1 MEASVPSFWF
11 SIPAEQGLIPC
22 VDSIGDA
29 LRFAADLGSDDLVV
43 LDLAS
48 GHFID
53 CNRSAHERLGYERDH
68 FLTLDPGA
76 ILAEERLSDDLMQD
90 QLRLMRQQPRG
101 SFATRHRARSG
112 TCRDVSVRYQ
122 VLDLRGRLV
131 ALVSHCDR
139 ADLDTALRES
149 SRLGFLLQDAER
161 LTHVGSW
168 ELNHRTG
175 ELLWSKEAYSIFN
188 TAPELTVPS
197 YELFLTKV
205 HPEDRSLVEATFQE
219 AFRSGGAY
227 RIEHRLLLAHGLQKV
242 VLERGHTTLG
252 DDGEPLFTVGTVQDI
267 SEQHEIQQR
276 LERIA
281 FVDPLTRLPNK
292 AATIRQLAR
301 LLRTAGKEHSIALI
315 NLDLDNFQSIN
326 NSLGHAI
333 GNQVLQASGTCLR
346 HLMLP
351 DDWLARVD
359 SDEFILLRPM
369 AMAGRVQALQWA
381 EDIRRTL
388 GNTPG
393 MGTVLAVQPSAS
405 LGVALAP
412 DHGVDPDTLLRCA
425 NTALM
430 EAKRHGKNQLCF
442 YTPEISQRLRQRL
455 QLELG
460 LARAIDREQLQLVY
474 QPQIDRSGSRIA
486 GAEALLR
493 WRDLSGRIVSPNVF
507 IPLAEQTGQI
517 HSIGLWVIEE
527 ACRQLHAWHNQGLW
541 PGRLAINIS
550 ALQLG
555 AEHPYLSELLAGA
568 LQSYNLVPQ
577 NLELE
582 ITETALVNDPG
593 RAGEQL
599 RQLAESGFS
608 LAIDDFGMGYSSLAM
623 LHSLPLDKLK
633 IDRFFV
639 DRLVNDDANLAIV
652 KATIVM
658 AKELGLMTLAEG
670 VETREQLQMLQ
681 NLGCD
686 QFQGHLLGRPMDA
699 DAFGTLLRG
708 GIAA

>member
-1 MEASVPSFWF
+1 M
-11 SIPAEQGLIPC
+11 
-22 VDSIGDA
+22 
-29 LRFAADLGSDDLVV
+29 
-43 LDLAS
+43 LDLDH

-53 CNRSAHERLGYERDH
+53 CNRSAHERLGYDRDQ
-68 FLTLDPGA
+68 FLTLNPAAIQADGA
-76 ILAEERLSDDLMQD
+76 LANDLMRD
-90 QLRLMRQQPRG
+90 QLQVMRQRPRG

-112 TCRDVSVRYQ
+112 ACRDVSVSYQ
-122 VLDLRGRLV
+122 VLELAGRLV
-131 ALVSHCDR
+131 ALLTHRDR
-139 ADLDTALRES
+139 TDLDTALRES
-149 SRLGFLLQDAER
+149 SRLGSLLQEAER
-161 LTHVGSW
+161 LTHAGSW

-188 TAPELTVPS
+188 TAPELTAPS
-197 YELFLTKV
+197 YEEFLRTV
-205 HPEDRSLVEATFQE
+205 HPEDRSLVDATFQDS
-219 AFRSGGAY
+219 FRSGQPY
-227 RIEHRLLLAHGLQKV
+227 RIEHRLLLGNGLLKV
-242 VLERGHTTLG
+242 VLERGRTTLD
-252 DDGEPLFTVGTVQDI
+252 DDGRPLFTVGTVQDI

-292 AATIRQLAR
+292 AAAVRQLAR
-301 LLRTAGKEHSIALI
+301 LLRASGTEHSIALI

-326 NSLGHAI
+326 NSLGHEI

-346 HLMLP
+346 HLMGP
-351 DDWLARVD
+351 DDWLARVG

-369 AMAGRVQALQWA
+369 AMADRGQALMWA

-393 MGTVLAVQPSAS
+393 MGTGLAVQPSAS

-412 DHGVDPDTLLRCA
+412 DHGLDPDTLLRCA

-430 EAKRHGKNQLCF
+430 EAKQHGKNQLRL
-442 YTPEISQRLRQRL
+442 YTPEISL
-455 QLELG
+455 QLRERLELELS
-460 LARAIDREQLQLVY
+460 LARAIDREQLRLFY
-474 QPQIDRSGSRIA
+474 QPQIDRGGSRIA

-493 WRDLSGRIVSPNVF
+493 WRDQSGRMVSPNVF
-507 IPLAEQTGQI
+507 IPLAEKTGQI

-527 ACRQLHAWHNQGLW
+527 ACRQLHAWHRQGLR
-541 PGRLAINIS
+541 PGKVAINIS

-555 AEHPYLSELLAGA
+555 AEHPSLAELLAGA
-568 LQSYNLVPQ
+568 LQNYGLVPE

-582 ITETALVNDPG
+582 ITETALLNDPG

-608 LAIDDFGMGYSSLAM
+608 LAIDDFGTGYSSLAM

-639 DRLVNDDANLAIV
+639 DRLGNDDADLAIV

-670 VETREQLQMLQ
+670 VETREQLRMLQ
-681 NLGCD
+681 SLGCD
-686 QFQGHLLGRPMDA
+686 QFQGHLLGRPMSA
-699 DAFGTLLRG
+699 DAFGSLLRV
-708 GIAA
+708 AAAA

>member
-1 MEASVPSFWF
+1 MEPSVQSFWF
-11 SIPAEQGLIPC
+11 STPAEKGLIPC
-22 VDSIGDA
+22 VESIGDA
-29 LRFAADLGSDDLVV
+29 LRFAADLSSDDLVV

-53 CNRSAHERLGYERDH
+53 CNRSAHERLGYAREH
-68 FLTLDPGA
+68 FLTLNPAA
-76 ILAEERLSDDLMQD
+76 IQADAELADDLMRD
-90 QLRLMRQQPRG
+90 QLRAMRQQPRG

-112 TCRDVSVRYQ
+112 VCRDVSVSYQ
-122 VLDLRGRLV
+122 VLDFCGRLV
-131 ALVSHCDR
+131 ALVSHRDR
-139 ADLDTALRES
+139 TELDTALRES
-149 SRLGFLLQDAER
+149 TRLGSLLQEAER

-175 ELLWSKEAYSIFN
+175 ELLWSNETYCIFN
-188 TAPELTVPS
+188 TTPELTAPS
-197 YELFLTKV
+197 YASFLRTV
-205 HPEDRSLVEATFQE
+205 HPDDRALVDATFQE
-219 AFRSGGAY
+219 SFRTGRPY
-227 RIEHRLLLAHGLQKV
+227 RIEHRLLLGDGLHKV
-242 VLERGHTTLG
+242 VLERGRTTRG
-252 DDGEPLFTVGTVQDI
+252 DDGEPLTTVGTVQDI

-292 AATIRQLAR
+292 AAAVRQLAR
-301 LLRTAGKEHSIALI
+301 LLRTAGSERGIVLI

-326 NSLGHAI
+326 NSLGHEI
-333 GNQVLQASGTCLR
+333 GNQVLQASGSCLR
-346 HLMLP
+346 HLMRP
-351 DDWLARVD
+351 DDWLARVG
-359 SDEFILLRPM
+359 SDEFILLRPVPM
-369 AMAGRVQALQWA
+369 ADRRDGLQWA
-381 EDIRRTL
+381 EEIRRTL

-393 MGTVLAVQPSAS
+393 MGTGLAVQPSAS

-412 DHGVDPDTLLRCA
+412 DHGTDPDTLLRCA

-430 EAKRHGKNQLCF
+430 EAKQHGKNQLRF
-442 YTPEISQRLRQRL
+442 YTPEISL
-455 QLELG
+455 QLRERLELELSLG
-460 LARAIDREQLQLVY
+460 RAIDREQLRLFY
-474 QPQIDRSGSRIA
+474 QPQIDRGGSRIA

-493 WRDLSGRIVSPNVF
+493 WRDQNGRMVSPNVF
-507 IPLAEQTGQI
+507 IPLAEKTGQI
-517 HSIGLWVIEE
+517 HTIGLWVIEE
-527 ACRQLHAWHNQGLW
+527 ACRQLHAWHRQGLRL
-541 PGRLAINIS
+541 GKLAINIS

-555 AEHPYLSELLAGA
+555 ADHPSLSELLTGA
-568 LQSYNLVPQ
+568 LNTYDLVPE

-582 ITETALVNDPG
+582 ITETALLNDPD

-608 LAIDDFGMGYSSLAM
+608 LAIDDFGTGYSSLAM

-639 DRLVNDDANLAIV
+639 ERLGNDDADLAIV

-670 VETREQLQMLQ
+670 VETAEQLRMLQ

-686 QFQGHLLGRPMDA
+686 QFQGFLLGRPMPA
-699 DAFGTLLRG
+699 EAFGALLAG
-708 GIAA
+708 ATAA

>member
-1 MEASVPSFWF
+1 MEAPVQSFWF
-11 SIPAEQGLIPC
+11 STPSEQGLIPC
-22 VDSIGDA
+22 VDSVGDA

-43 LDLAS
+43 LDLAT

-68 FLTLDPGA
+68 FLTLNPAA
-76 ILAEERLSDDLMQD
+76 IQADRGLSDDLMRD
-90 QLRLMRQQPRG
+90 QLRVMRQQPRG

-112 TCRDVSVRYQ
+112 SCRDVSVSYQ
-122 VLDLRGRLV
+122 VLELRGRLV
-131 ALVSHCDR
+131 ALVSHRDR
-139 ADLDTALRES
+139 SDLDTALRES
-149 SRLGFLLQDAER
+149 SRLGSLLQEAER

-175 ELLWSKEAYSIFN
+175 ELLWSNEAYSIFN
-188 TAPELTVPS
+188 TAPELTAPS
-197 YELFLTKV
+197 YEVFLRTV
-205 HPEDRSLVEATFQE
+205 HPEDRSLVDATFQD
-219 AFRSGGAY
+219 AFRSGQPY
-227 RIEHRLLLAHGLQKV
+227 RIEHRLLLGNGLLKV
-242 VLERGHTTLG
+242 VLERGCTTLD
-252 DDGEPLFTVGTVQDI
+252 DDGRPLFTVGTVQDI

-292 AATIRQLAR
+292 AAAVRQLAR
-301 LLRTAGKEHSIALI
+301 LLRTSGTDHSIALI

-326 NSLGHAI
+326 NSLGHEI
-333 GNQVLQASGTCLR
+333 GNQVLQASGSCLR
-346 HLMLP
+346 HLLRP
-351 DDWLARVD
+351 DDWLARVG
-359 SDEFILLRPM
+359 SDEFILLRPLPM
-369 AMAGRVQALQWA
+369 ADRGQALQWA
-381 EDIRRTL
+381 EEIRRTL

-393 MGTVLAVQPSAS
+393 MGTGLAVQPSAS

-412 DHGVDPDTLLRCA
+412 DHGSDPDTLLRCA

-430 EAKRHGKNQLCF
+430 EAKQHGKNQLRF
-442 YTPEISQRLRQRL
+442 YSPEISL
-455 QLELG
+455 QLRERLELELSLG
-460 LARAIDREQLQLVY
+460 RAIDREQLRLFY
-474 QPQIDRSGSRIA
+474 QPQIDRGGSRIA

-493 WRDLSGRIVSPNVF
+493 WRDQNGRMVSPNVF
-507 IPLAEQTGQI
+507 IPLAEKTGQI
-517 HSIGLWVIEE
+517 HTIGLWVIEE
-527 ACRQLHAWHNQGLW
+527 ACRQLHAWHRQGLR
-541 PGRLAINIS
+541 PGKLAINIS

-555 AEHPYLSELLAGA
+555 AERPSLAELLAGA
-568 LQSYNLVPQ
+568 LQNYGLLPE

-582 ITETALVNDPG
+582 ITETALLNDPG

-608 LAIDDFGMGYSSLAM
+608 LAIDDFGTGYSSLAM

-639 DRLVNDDANLAIV
+639 DRLGNDDADLAIV

-670 VETREQLQMLQ
+670 VETREQLRMLQ

-686 QFQGHLLGRPMDA
+686 QFQGHLLGRPMSA
-699 DAFGTLLRG
+699 DAFGSLLRV
-708 GIAA
+708 AAAT

>member
-1 MEASVPSFWF
+1 MEASVPSPWF
-11 SIPAEQGLIPC
+11 STPSEQGLIPC
-22 VDSIGDA
+22 VDSVGDA

-48 GHFID
+48 GRHID
-53 CNRSAHERLGYERDH
+53 CNRSAHERLGYDRDH
-68 FLTLDPGA
+68 FLTLNPAA
-76 ILAEERLSDDLMQD
+76 IQADGDQVSDLVAD

-101 SFATRHRARSG
+101 GFATRLRARSG
-112 TCRDVSVRYQ
+112 ACRDVSVSYQ
-122 VLDLRGRLV
+122 VLELRGRLV
-131 ALVSHCDR
+131 ALVSHRDR
-139 ADLDTALRES
+139 TDLDTALRES
-149 SRLGFLLQDAER
+149 SRLGSLLQEAER

-168 ELNHRTG
+168 ELHHRSG
-175 ELLWSKEAYSIFN
+175 ELLWSNEVYSIFN
-188 TAPELTVPS
+188 TTPGQTVPS
-197 YELFLTKV
+197 YEVFLSRV
-205 HPEDRSLVEATFQE
+205 HPEDRFLVEATFQDSLC
-219 AFRSGGAY
+219 SGRPY
-227 RIEHRLLLAHGLQKV
+227 RIEHRLLLGDGLIKV
-242 VLERGHTTLG
+242 VLERGRTTLDENG
-252 DDGEPLFTVGTVQDI
+252 QPLSTVGTVQDI

-326 NSLGHAI
+326 NSLGHEI

-346 HLMLP
+346 HLMRQ
-351 DDWLARVD
+351 DDWLARVG

-369 AMAGRVQALQWA
+369 ALADRGQALQWA
-381 EDIRRTL
+381 EEIRRTL

-393 MGTVLAVQPSAS
+393 MGTGLAVQPSAS

-412 DHGVDPDTLLRCA
+412 DHGQDPDTLLRCA

-430 EAKRHGKNQLCF
+430 EAKQHGKNQLRV
-442 YTPEISQRLRQRL
+442 YSPEISL
-455 QLELG
+455 QLRERLELELSLG
-460 LARAIDREQLQLVY
+460 RAIDREQLQLVY
-474 QPQIDRSGSRIA
+474 QPQIDRGGRRIA

-493 WRDLSGRIVSPNVF
+493 WRDQNGRMVSPNVF
-507 IPLAEQTGQI
+507 IPLAERTGQI

-527 ACRQLHAWHNQGLW
+527 ACRQLHAWHSQGLRL
-541 PGRLAINIS
+541 GKLAINIS

-555 AEHPYLSELLAGA
+555 AEHPSLAELLAGA
-568 LQSYNLVPQ
+568 LKRYDLVPE

-582 ITETALVNDPG
+582 ITETALLNDPA
-593 RAGEQL
+593 RASEQL
-599 RQLAESGFS
+599 RQLANSGFS
-608 LAIDDFGMGYSSLAM
+608 LAIDDFGTGYSSLAM

-639 DRLVNDDANLAIV
+639 DRLGHDDADLAIV

-686 QFQGHLLGRPMDA
+686 QFQGHLLGRPMDT
-699 DAFGTLLRG
+699 DAFGSLLQG
-708 GIAA
+708 VAAA

>member
-1 MEASVPSFWF
+1 MEAPVQSFWF
-11 SIPAEQGLIPC
+11 STPSEQGLIPC
-22 VDSIGDA
+22 VDSVGDA
-29 LRFAADLGSDDLVV
+29 LRFAADLGSDDLLVV
-43 LDLAS
+43 DLDN
-48 GHFID
+48 GDFID
-53 CNRSAHERLGYERDH
+53 CNRSAHERLGYERDQ
-68 FLTLDPGA
+68 FLTLNPAALQANGA
-76 ILAEERLSDDLMQD
+76 LANDLMRD
-90 QLRLMRQQPRG
+90 QLQVMRQQPRG

-112 TCRDVSVRYQ
+112 ACRDVSVSYQ
-122 VLDLRGRLV
+122 VLELGGRLV
-131 ALVSHCDR
+131 ALVTHRDR
-139 ADLDTALRES
+139 TDLDTALRES
-149 SRLGFLLQDAER
+149 SRLGALLQEAER
-161 LTHVGSW
+161 LTHAGSW

-188 TAPELTVPS
+188 TAPELTAPS
-197 YELFLTKV
+197 YEEFLRTV
-205 HPEDRSLVEATFQE
+205 HPEDRSLVDSTFQDS
-219 AFRSGGAY
+219 FRSGQPY
-227 RIEHRLLLAHGLQKV
+227 RIEHRLLLGNGLLKV
-242 VLERGHTTLG
+242 VLERGRTTLD
-252 DDGEPLFTVGTVQDI
+252 DDGRPLFTVGTIQDI

-292 AATIRQLAR
+292 AAAVRQLAR
-301 LLRTAGKEHSIALI
+301 LLRASGTEHSIALI

-326 NSLGHAI
+326 NSLGHEI

-346 HLMLP
+346 HLMGP
-351 DDWLARVD
+351 DDWLARVG

-369 AMAGRVQALQWA
+369 AMAERGQALQWA

-393 MGTVLAVQPSAS
+393 MGTGLAVQPSAS

-412 DHGVDPDTLLRCA
+412 DHGLDPDTLLRCA

-430 EAKRHGKNQLCF
+430 EAKQHGKNQMRL
-442 YTPEISQRLRQRL
+442 YTPEISL
-455 QLELG
+455 QLRERLELELS
-460 LARAIDREQLQLVY
+460 LARAIDREQLRLYY
-474 QPQIDRSGSRIA
+474 QPQIDRGGSRIA

-493 WRDLSGRIVSPNVF
+493 WRNQSGRMVSPNVF
-507 IPLAEQTGQI
+507 IPLAEKTGQI

-527 ACRQLHAWHNQGLW
+527 ACRQLQAWHRQGLR
-541 PGRLAINIS
+541 PGKVAINIS

-555 AEHPYLSELLAGA
+555 AEHPSLAELLAGA
-568 LQSYNLVPQ
+568 LQNYGLLPE

-582 ITETALVNDPG
+582 ITETALLNDPG

-608 LAIDDFGMGYSSLAM
+608 LAIDDFGTGYSSLAM

-639 DRLVNDDANLAIV
+639 DRLGNDDADLAIV

-670 VETREQLQMLQ
+670 VETREQLRMLQ
-681 NLGCD
+681 SLGCD
-686 QFQGHLLGRPMDA
+686 QFQGHLLGRPMSA
-699 DAFGTLLRG
+699 DAFGSLLRV
-708 GIAA
+708 AAAA

>member
-1 MEASVPSFWF
+1 MEASVQSFWF
-11 SIPAEQGLIPC
+11 STPAEQGLIPC
-22 VDSIGDA
+22 VDSVGDA

-43 LDLAS
+43 LDLAT

-53 CNRSAHERLGYERDH
+53 CNRSAHERLGYDREH
-68 FLTLDPGA
+68 FLTLNPAA
-76 ILAEERLSDDLMQD
+76 IQADGDRADDLMQD
-90 QLRLMRQQPRG
+90 QLRAMRRQPRG
-101 SFATRHRARSG
+101 SFATRHRARCG
-112 TCRDVSVRYQ
+112 TCRDVSVSYQ
-122 VLDLRGRLV
+122 VLELKGRLV
-131 ALVSHCDR
+131 ALVSHRDR
-139 ADLDTALRES
+139 TDLDTALRES
-149 SRLGFLLQDAER
+149 SRLGSLLQEAER

-175 ELLWSKEAYSIFN
+175 ELLWSNEAYSIFN
-188 TAPELTVPS
+188 TAPEQTVPS
-197 YELFLTKV
+197 YEVFLRTV
-205 HPEDRSLVEATFQE
+205 HPEDRSLVDATFQDS
-219 AFRSGGAY
+219 FRSGRPY
-227 RIEHRLLLAHGLQKV
+227 RIEHRLLLGHGLLKV
-242 VLERGHTTLG
+242 VLERGRTTL
-252 DDGEPLFTVGTVQDI
+252 DEDGQPLSTVGTVQDI

-292 AATIRQLAR
+292 AAAVRQLAR
-301 LLRTAGKEHSIALI
+301 LLRSAGKDHSIALI

-326 NSLGHAI
+326 NSLGHEI
-333 GNQVLQASGTCLR
+333 GNQVLRASGTCLR
-346 HLMLP
+346 HLMRP
-351 DDWLARVD
+351 DDWLARVG
-359 SDEFILLRPM
+359 SDEFILLRPL
-369 AMAGRVQALQWA
+369 AMAERDQVLPWA

-393 MGTVLAVQPSAS
+393 MGTGLAVQPSAS

-412 DHGVDPDTLLRCA
+412 DHGLDPDTLLRCA

-430 EAKRHGKNQLCF
+430 EAKQHGKNQLRF
-442 YTPEISQRLRQRL
+442 YTPEISL
-455 QLELG
+455 QLRERLELELS
-460 LARAIDREQLQLVY
+460 LARAIDREQLSLFY
-474 QPQIDRSGSRIA
+474 QPQIDRGGSRIA

-493 WRDLSGRIVSPNVF
+493 WRDQSGRMVPPNVF
-507 IPLAEQTGQI
+507 IPLAERTGQI
-517 HSIGLWVIEE
+517 HTIGLWVIEE
-527 ACRQLHAWHNQGLW
+527 ACRQLHAWHSQGLR
-541 PGRLAINIS
+541 PGKVAINIS

-555 AEHPYLSELLAGA
+555 AEHPSLAELLAGA
-568 LQSYNLVPQ
+568 LQAYDLMPQ

-582 ITETALVNDPG
+582 ITETALLNDPG

-608 LAIDDFGMGYSSLAM
+608 LAIDDFGTGYSSLAM

-639 DRLVNDDANLAIV
+639 DRLGNDDADLAIV

-670 VETREQLQMLQ
+670 VETREQLRMLQ

-686 QFQGHLLGRPMDA
+686 QFQGYLLGRPMPA
-699 DAFGTLLRG
+699 DDFGALLQG
-708 GIAA
+708 AAAA

>member
-1 MEASVPSFWF
+1 MEASVQSFWF
-11 SIPAEQGLIPC
+11 STPAEQGLIPC
-22 VDSIGDA
+22 VDSVGDA

-53 CNRSAHERLGYERDH
+53 CNRSAHERLGYDREH
-68 FLTLDPGA
+68 FLTLNPAA
-76 ILAEERLSDDLMQD
+76 IQADVDRADDLMED
-90 QLRLMRQQPRG
+90 QLRAMRHQPRG
-101 SFATRHRARSG
+101 SFATRHRARCG
-112 TCRDVSVRYQ
+112 TCRDVSVSYQ
-122 VLDLRGRLV
+122 VLELKGRLV
-131 ALVSHCDR
+131 ALVSHRDR
-139 ADLDTALRES
+139 TDLDTALRES
-149 SRLGFLLQDAER
+149 SRLGSLLQEAER

-175 ELLWSKEAYSIFN
+175 ELLWSNEAYSIFN
-188 TAPELTVPS
+188 TAPEQTVPS
-197 YELFLTKV
+197 YEVFLRTV
-205 HPEDRSLVEATFQE
+205 HPEDRSLVDATFQDS
-219 AFRSGGAY
+219 FRSGRPY
-227 RIEHRLLLAHGLQKV
+227 RIEHRLLLGHGLLKV
-242 VLERGHTTLG
+242 VLERGRTTL
-252 DDGEPLFTVGTVQDI
+252 DEDGQPLSTVGTVQDI

-292 AATIRQLAR
+292 AAAVRQLAR
-301 LLRTAGKEHSIALI
+301 LLRSAGKDHSIALI

-326 NSLGHAI
+326 NSLGHEI
-333 GNQVLQASGTCLR
+333 GNQVLRASGTCLR
-346 HLMLP
+346 HLMRP
-351 DDWLARVD
+351 DDWLARVG
-359 SDEFILLRPM
+359 SDEFILLRPL
-369 AMAGRVQALQWA
+369 AMAERDQVLPWA

-393 MGTVLAVQPSAS
+393 MGTGLAVQPSAS

-412 DHGVDPDTLLRCA
+412 DHGLDPDTLLRCA

-430 EAKRHGKNQLCF
+430 EAKQHGKNQLRF
-442 YTPEISQRLRQRL
+442 YTPEISL
-455 QLELG
+455 QLRERLELELS
-460 LARAIDREQLQLVY
+460 LARAIDREQLRLFY
-474 QPQIDRSGSRIA
+474 QPQIDRGGSRIS

-493 WRDLSGRIVSPNVF
+493 WRDQSGRMVSPNVF
-507 IPLAEQTGQI
+507 IPLAERTGQI
-517 HSIGLWVIEE
+517 HTIGLWVIEE
-527 ACRQLHAWHNQGLW
+527 ACRQLHAWHSQGLR
-541 PGRLAINIS
+541 PGKVAINIS

-555 AEHPYLSELLAGA
+555 ADHPSLSELLAGA
-568 LQSYNLVPQ
+568 LQTYDLKPQ

-582 ITETALVNDPG
+582 ITETALLNDPG

-608 LAIDDFGMGYSSLAM
+608 LAIDDFGTGYSSLAM

-639 DRLVNDDANLAIV
+639 DRLGNDDADLAIV

-670 VETREQLQMLQ
+670 VETREQLNMLQ

-686 QFQGHLLGRPMDA
+686 QFQGFLLGRPMPA
-699 DAFGTLLRG
+699 DDFGALLRG
-708 GIAA
+708 AAAA